1 MFRLLSLKSVIAA
14 SAVLAALYGTGVVR
28 LDRMFD
34 RARALR
40 KQVDRQTAVARA
52 ERMIEDM
59 TNRAAALTGQARNLR
74 IEART
79 REKALER
86 ERERLR
92 RKKEAVLLLAQA
104 ARSHGLRKPSQQ
116 QEKDLGKLV
125 VFGGRQ
131 LSGREVYRLLRRW
144 QADVTR
150 LESEVAL
157 GEQMIER
164 MRDTAEKLEN
174 KRVEWE
180 RRIHET
186 AALVERLSAQRD
198 LARINKE
205 IAELGATVDG
215 NPAGELEET
224 VKLLQREIDEYEATA
239 EVLADESPAVLD
251 RAADRLT
258 SETTDVAKF
267 DVESALDRYWDE
279 G

>member
-1 MFRLLSLKSVIAA
+1 MSRLLLKSIVAA
-14 SAVLAALYGTGVVR
+14 SVVLAILHVTGVVR
-28 LDRMFD
+28 LDSMFD
-34 RARALR
+34 RARTLR
-40 KQVDRQTAVARA
+40 KHVDQRTAEARA
-52 ERMIEDM
+52 VRIIEDM
-59 TNRAAALTGQARNLR
+59 THRAAALTGQARNLR

-79 REKALER
+79 GEKGLER
-86 ERERLR
+86 LRERLR
-92 RKKEAVLLLAQA
+92 RKNEAVALLAHA
-104 ARSHGLRKPSQQ
+104 ARSHGLRKPSEQ
-116 QEKDLGKLV
+116 QEDDLTKRV
-125 VFGGRQ
+125 AFGGRR
-131 LSGREVYRLLRRW
+131 LSGLEVYRLLRRW

-150 LESEVAL
+150 LEDEVAL
-157 GEQMIER
+157 REQMIER

-174 KRVEWE
+174 KRVQWE

-239 EVLADESPAVLD
+239 EVLADESPTVLD
-251 RAADRLT
+251 RAADRRT

>member
-131 LSGREVYRLLRRW
+131 LSGQDVYRLLRRW

-198 LARINKE
+198 LARLNKE